1 MATLQEHES
10 FEKLKRFR
18 EIIVTEKIDG
28 TNAQV
33 IIDEEGV
40 VRAGS
45 RTRLITPEKDNYGFA
60 AWVARN
66 DDALRSVLGIGRHF
80 GEWFGAGIQRRYGLD
95 HKRFALFN
103 THRWAH
109 LNDPGFW
116 AAKRKVT
123 AVTPDGQVTEGE
135 GLPSPLEGVLCC
147 VPELYRG
154 PFDTAAVDFELI
166 KLETNGSRAVP
177 GFKDPEGVVVFDL
190 QTGAKWK
197 RTLDGD
203 GHKGPKASPDA

>member
-18 EIIVTEKIDG
+18 EITVTEKIDG

-33 IIDEEGV
+33 VVDEHGA

-45 RTRLITPEKDNYGFA
+45 RTRLITPEADNYGFA
-60 AWVARN
+60 RWVQEN
-66 DDALRSVLGIGRHF
+66 SDELRSILGIGRHF

-103 THRWAH
+103 TRQWAH
-109 LNDPGFW
+109 LADPGFW
-116 AAKRKVT
+116 AAK
-123 AVTPDGQVTEGE
+123 
-135 GLPSPLEGVLCC
+135 PSPLEGVLTV
-147 VPELYRG
+147 VPVLYQG
-154 PFDTAAVDFELI
+154 AFDTTQIALALNLLQVRGSAA
-166 KLETNGSRAVP
+166 AP
-177 GFKDPEGVVVFDL
+177 GFLQPEGVVVFDP

-203 GHKGPKASPDA
+203 GHKGPKESPDA